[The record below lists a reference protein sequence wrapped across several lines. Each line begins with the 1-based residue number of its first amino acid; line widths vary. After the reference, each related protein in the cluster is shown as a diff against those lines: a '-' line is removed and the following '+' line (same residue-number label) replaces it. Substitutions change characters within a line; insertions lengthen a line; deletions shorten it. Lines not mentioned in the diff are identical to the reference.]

1 MARRVATI
9 LALDGVQQV
18 VAGFQQ
24 AGAAAKTFA
33 GSVSG
38 NVGKA
43 LDGVSKHS
51 ATISMLG
58 RGFSI
63 AGGLAAAGLGAVTK
77 AAMDWETAWA
87 GVEKTVDGTASEM
100 DALESS
106 LRSLATSMPAT
117 HREIAAVA
125 EAAGQLGIAREDVAS
140 FTKTMVQLGET
151 TNLSADTAATS
162 LAQFMNIMGTS
173 AASVGRLGAT
183 LVALGNDG
191 ASTEADIMALSAR
204 LAATGAQMRMS
215 EADVMGYANAMASV
229 GIEAEAGGT
238 AMSMAWK
245 DIDKAVREGGKSLN
259 LIAKVSG
266 VTAAEFRQSWG
277 IDAAGAT
284 ATFID
289 GLGRMSASGE
299 DVNAVLSELGM
310 TGIRQTDTLLRL
322 AGATKAAGAETD
334 LLRDSLKLG
343 AKAYAENAA
352 LAEEYAK
359 RADTTA
365 AKAQVAWNNI
375 RDAAISSGQQMLPIV
390 AQLADGLADIASRF
404 GALPTGTQAAVLGL
418 MAVVAAGGLGVGALT
433 KMVTTVAELR
443 TGLIAMGVSAK
454 TASVSMGAIGI
465 ALAGASLL
473 LGGWIQ
479 KQSEA
484 KAIADQYAQAMRDQ
498 GAALGELSRATAEK
512 NLLDSGMIN
521 NAKLLGL
528 TVKDLTGS
536 IEGNAAAQQKVA
548 DATTATI
555 VAWENGKA
563 SKEQLDAARALNK
576 ELPKQAAAFAAAA
589 DAAAE
594 TEAAQR
600 ELSSATDKSADASKL
615 DARAK
620 ALQNDSIEAQK
631 QKLDAAI
638 QSASAYADI
647 MLRLSG
653 SAISLEQAI
662 DDTTEAIARNGATLD
677 LDTQAGRDN
686 QRALDDLTR
695 AGRARIDVLLESQ
708 APYADVLAAQERAT
722 AAFVAGSIAAGME
735 EGAARALA
743 AALFEIP
750 QETQAK
756 VSAPGVDESKRS
768 VDNLDRALRSLP
780 ADTQT
785 AIRSIWDSQGYDA
798 AVSALAAE
806 NGREYRNYLYT
817 EYRAVTIGSTMGG
830 NTVDADGSV
839 KEYYSRGGIR
849 WPREHHVAQIVPAD
863 TIRVW
868 AEPETGGEA
877 YIPLSPAKRG
887 RSTAILDEVAS
898 RFGYQLVRS
907 FADGG
912 MLRPAPAAPMV
923 IAAPATAAGV
933 DGAALASSIARA
945 LGSRPVQVQVLM
957 DGREI
962 SAGIRAFNRGL
973 V

>member
-1 MARRVATI
+1 
-9 LALDGVQQV
+9 
-18 VAGFQQ
+18 
-24 AGAAAKTFA
+24 
-33 GSVSG
+33 
-38 NVGKA
+38 
-43 LDGVSKHS
+43 
-51 ATISMLG
+51 
-58 RGFSI
+58 
-63 AGGLAAAGLGAVTK
+63 
-77 AAMDWETAWA
+77 
-87 GVEKTVDGTASEM
+87 
-100 DALESS
+100 
-106 LRSLATSMPAT
+106 
-117 HREIAAVA
+117 
-125 EAAGQLGIAREDVAS
+125 
-140 FTKTMVQLGET
+140 
-151 TNLSADTAATS
+151 
-162 LAQFMNIMGTS
+162 
-173 AASVGRLGAT
+173 
-183 LVALGNDG
+183 
-191 ASTEADIMALSAR
+191 
-204 LAATGAQMRMS
+204 
-215 EADVMGYANAMASV
+215 
-229 GIEAEAGGT
+229 
-238 AMSMAWK
+238 
-245 DIDKAVREGGKSLN
+245 
-259 LIAKVSG
+259 
-266 VTAAEFRQSWG
+266 
-277 IDAAGAT
+277 
-284 ATFID
+284 
-289 GLGRMSASGE
+289 
-299 DVNAVLSELGM
+299 
-310 TGIRQTDTLLRL
+310 
-322 AGATKAAGAETD
+322 
-334 LLRDSLKLG
+334 
-343 AKAYAENAA
+343 
-352 LAEEYAK
+352 
-359 RADTTA
+359 
-365 AKAQVAWNNI
+365 
-375 RDAAISSGQQMLPIV
+375 MLPIV

-620 ALQNDSIEAQK
+620 SLQNDSIEAQK

-653 SAISLEQAI
+653 SAIGLEQAI

-722 AAFVAGSIAAGME
+722 EAFVAGSIAAGME

-750 QETQAK
+750 PETQAK

-798 AVSALAAE
+798 AVAALAAE
-806 NGREYRNYLYT
+806 NEKVYRNYLYT
-817 EYRAVTIGSTMGG
+817 EYHAVTVTSTRGG
-830 NTVDADGSV
+830 VTVDADGSV
-839 KEYYSRGGIR
+839 KEYYAQGGIR
-849 WPREHHVAQIVPAD
+849 REHHVAQIAPAD
-863 TIRVW
+863 TIRMW

-877 YIPLSPAKRG
+877 YIPLAPSKRS